1 VSSREKSQEAPIGE
15 RNVSA
20 LRNKSL
26 SHLGALLCGT
36 TIGLAACSVDERQ
49 LDGLKVTIIP
59 TAGYANGGE
68 GGSTAG
74 SAPSGS
80 AGMASGGGGFGGGVG
95 GNTGGA
101 VGGGSGGTGATSAT
115 GGTDRFGGT
124 GGAPSESGG
133 SAGAGE
139 PERCPDLDD
148 NGVLDCDETIL
159 KNPAFDRDV
168 ESWSNDVDMDLAWED
183 ADATGQDA
191 SGALGATSEF
201 RLDQDGSKL
210 LGARQ
215 CVPVAPARVY
225 EFGAQIFVPEDAGET
240 RATVQL
246 LVYDGP
252 SCSGDIVDNKMSS
265 DLVGASPDW
274 QPARLTYLTP
284 TSAKSINLRLISIK
298 LFREDPVTVLFDN
311 VLVHQTAD

>member
-1 VSSREKSQEAPIGE
+1 
-15 RNVSA
+15 VSA
-20 LRNKSL
+20 LGNKYL
-26 SHLGALLCGT
+26 SPLGAVLCGT
-36 TIGLAACSVDERQ
+36 TIGFAACSVDDRQ

-59 TAGYANGGE
+59 TAGYANVGE

-80 AGMASGGGGFGGGVG
+80 AGMAAGGAGS
-95 GNTGGA
+95 GGA
-101 VGGGSGGTGATSAT
+101 VGGDTGGGSGGTGGDSGGTGATTAA
-115 GGTDRFGGT
+115 GGTDRLGGT
-124 GGAPSESGG
+124 GGTQSQSGG

-168 ESWSNDVDMDLAWED
+168 ASWSNDVDMELAWED
-183 ADATGQDA
+183 EDATGQAA
-191 SGALGATSEF
+191 SGALGATSDF
-201 RLDQDGSKL
+201 RVDQDGSKL

-215 CVPVAPARVY
+215 CFPVAPARVY

>member
-1 VSSREKSQEAPIGE
+1 
-15 RNVSA
+15 VSA
-20 LRNKSL
+20 LRNKYL
-26 SHLGALLCGT
+26 SPLGAVLCGT
-36 TIGLAACSVDERQ
+36 TIGFAACSVDDRQ

-59 TAGYANGGE
+59 TAGHANGGE

-74 SAPSGS
+74 SAQSGS
-80 AGMASGGGGFGGGVG
+80 AGVAPGGGAGGNTDGVG
-95 GNTGGA
+95 GGSG
-101 VGGGSGGTGATSAT
+101 VDSGGTGATNVA
-115 GGTDRFGGT
+115 GGTDSSGGT
-124 GGAPSESGG
+124 GGAQSASGG

-139 PERCPDLDD
+139 PGRCPDLDD

-159 KNPAFDRDV
+159 KNPAFDKDV
-168 ESWSNDVDMDLAWED
+168 ASWSNDVDMDLAWED
-183 ADATGQDA
+183 EDATGQDA
-191 SGALGATSEF
+191 SGALAATSDF
-201 RLDQDGSKL
+201 HLDQDGSKL

-215 CVPVAPARVY
+215 CFPVAPARVY

-240 RATVQL
+240 RATLQL

-252 SCSGDIVDNKMSS
+252 SCSGEIVHNKMSS
-265 DLVGASPDW
+265 DLVGASSDW